1 MNDTNKNVDLSIVP
15 DQEINTKEIFGIEC
29 PFKVCG
35 FKSKNDHVPIID
47 KDYKFDPET
56 TRAILAGFADNR
68 RVIIQGY
75 HGTGKSTHIEQVAAR
90 LNWSC
95 IRINLDSHI
104 SRIDLIGKD
113 SIVIRDGKQITEFQ
127 EGMLP
132 WAYQNPVALVF
143 DEYDAGRPDVMFV
156 IQRILESD
164 SKLTLLDQSRIIN
177 PNRFFRLFAT
187 ANTVGLGDTSGLYH
201 GTQQINQ
208 GQMDRWNI
216 VTTLNY
222 LNNIEEEEIVLSKN
236 KKLNNKEGKEIVRC
250 MVSTAD
256 LTRSGFINGD
266 ISTVMSPRTV
276 ITWAENYLLFNDIE
290 YSFKL
295 AFLNR
300 CDELERSVIEEYY
313 QRSFGIDL
321 SDAKVVNVGE

>member
-1 MNDTNKNVDLSIVP
+1 
-15 DQEINTKEIFGIEC
+15 
-29 PFKVCG
+29 
-35 FKSKNDHVPIID
+35 
-47 KDYKFDPET
+47 
-56 TRAILAGFADNR
+56 
-68 RVIIQGY
+68 
-75 HGTGKSTHIEQVAAR
+75 
-90 LNWSC
+90 
-95 IRINLDSHI
+95 
-104 SRIDLIGKD
+104 
-113 SIVIRDGKQITEFQ
+113 
-127 EGMLP
+127 
-132 WAYQNPVALVF
+132 
-143 DEYDAGRPDVMFV
+143 
-156 IQRILESD
+156 
-164 SKLTLLDQSRIIN
+164 
-177 PNRFFRLFAT
+177 LFAT

-222 LNNIEEEEIVLSKN
+222 LNNIEEEKIVLSKN
-236 KKLNNKEGKEIVRC
+236 KKLNNKEGKEIIHC